1 MVGALAAPL
10 RALAPVLDDVDAF
23 MRRTS
28 QERRSSWRMSAG
40 VRPMLQLGRPGHET
54 DHVRTEGPRRFAP
67 ASDADAYRVLCK
79 PTLLGN
85 HDLIR
90 L

>member
-1 MVGALAAPL
+1 
-10 RALAPVLDDVDAF
+10 
-23 MRRTS
+23 
-28 QERRSSWRMSAG
+28 MSAG

-54 DHVRTEGPRRFAP
+54 DHVRTEGPRRVAP
-67 ASDADAYRVLCK
+67 AASDADAYRVLCK